1 MRLFH
6 SKLHP
11 RASAVDTQKIGPI
24 GGMILIHLSEHAP
37 TTAQAMAA
45 SLGRDKSQVSRIVSL
60 LERKGLLEKSANHDD
75 ARATDLRLT
84 EAGQL
89 QVAAFNGALVETAKD
104 IVSELSKGEVNEF
117 SKLMARINSSNRQK
131 L

>member
-11 RASAVDTQKIGPI
+11 LASAVDTQKIGPI
-24 GGMILIHLSEHAP
+24 GGMILIHLSEQAP
-37 TTAQAMAA
+37 TTAQAMAT

-60 LERKGLLEKSANHDD
+60 LERKGLLEKSANRDD

-84 EAGQL
+84 EAGQR
-89 QVAAFNGALVETAKD
+89 QVAAFNGALVEAARDILSDLSKD
-104 IVSELSKGEVNEF
+104 EVSEF
-117 SKLMARINSSNRQK
+117 SNLITRINSSNRD
-131 L
+131 LP